1 MQLRKCIHTLCYSQ
15 FSGSTFQ
22 CVIKHIY
29 ITLVHLRWK
38 TVTISLQKL
47 SIEYPPFVKIVQR
60 TIATMQ
66 IVLRMEVITLL
77 IVYRVNIM
85 SYEIVM

>member
-1 MQLRKCIHTLCYSQ
+1 MLLRKCIHTLCYSQ

-29 ITLVHLRWK
+29 
-38 TVTISLQKL
+38 SLQKL

-85 SYEIVM
+85 NYEIVM